1 MTDVIRIVPKSTGTS
16 DEFHRA
22 TVAENVI
29 DRLESAVER
38 AQNGC
43 IDEVLI
49 VEVLGDQMT
58 YSHSGTS
65 SVTRLVG
72 MLEYLKLGIMREP

>member
-1 MTDVIRIVPKSTGTS
+1 MSDVIRIVPKSTGTS
-16 DEFHRA
+16 DEFHKA
-22 TVAENVI
+22 KVAQNVI
-29 DRLESAVER
+29 DRLESALER

-49 VEVLGDQMT
+49 VEVCEDQME

-65 SVTRLVG
+65 SVTKLVG